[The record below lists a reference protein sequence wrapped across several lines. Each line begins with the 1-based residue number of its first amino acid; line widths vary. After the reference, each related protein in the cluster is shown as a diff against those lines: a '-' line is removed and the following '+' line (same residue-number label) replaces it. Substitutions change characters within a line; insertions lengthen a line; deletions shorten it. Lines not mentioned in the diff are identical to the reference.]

1 MCWGEGAQRE
11 ALAPAQATHV
21 PLMTFDTMTGQQIT
35 RLTDAMGEL
44 ILDTTSKSN
53 IRKLVMEQQVYQ
65 LLLVMAL
72 DEKQFLHFKQFGVS
86 WRIGLGE
93 QKPCRSALSA
103 VITLQLKLKWL

>member
-1 MCWGEGAQRE
+1 
-11 ALAPAQATHV
+11 
-21 PLMTFDTMTGQQIT
+21 
-35 RLTDAMGEL
+35 
-44 ILDTTSKSN
+44 
-53 IRKLVMEQQVYQ
+53 MEQQVYQ